1 MGGKMSNNK
10 EFYSLKMWLLQ
21 NERSQAWIARRLEV
35 SPMTISKW
43 KRDNKVP
50 ESKKLAICY
59 ITGTTYE
66 QLWEVV

>member
-1 MGGKMSNNK
+1 MENK
-10 EFYSLKMWLLQ
+10 EFYLIDHWLKT
-21 NERSQAWIARRLEV
+21 NERSQAWLSRRLEV